1 MIWTTIIS
9 LIIVLGYVV
18 GTVWK
23 LGYIPDSI
31 SNTYYL
37 TGKKGWF
44 TLAMMTG
51 ALTLIPGA
59 LEITPENIQP
69 IPFFA
74 AAGMLLVGAAP
85 RFKDYEKTAHYLGAI
100 MLLGFSQLWIMMIK
114 PELLLPWII
123 YGIGLIWRIKENKEI
138 INWVFWAEIV
148 IILNVYATT
157 ISEVI

>member
-9 LIIVLGYVV
+9 FIIITGYVV

-44 TLAMMTG
+44 TLALMTG

-74 AAGMLLVGAAP
+74 AAGMMLTGSAP
-85 RFKDYEKTAHYLGAI
+85 RFKDYEKTAHYIGAI
-100 MLLGFSQLWIMMIK
+100 GLFVFSQLWVMMLK

-123 YGIGLIWRIKENKEI
+123 YGAILIWRNTEENK
-138 INWVFWAEIV
+138 NWVFWAEII
-148 IILNVYATT
+148 IILDVYAT
-157 ISEVI
+157 IILKVI

>member
-1 MIWTTIIS
+1 MIWATIIS
-9 LIIVLGYVV
+9 FIIIAGYVV

-44 TLAMMTG
+44 TLAILTG
-51 ALTLIPGA
+51 ALSLIPGA

-74 AAGMLLVGAAP
+74 AAGM
-85 RFKDYEKTAHYLGAI
+85 
-100 MLLGFSQLWIMMIK
+100 ML
-114 PELLLPWII
+114 
-123 YGIGLIWRIKENKEI
+123 
-138 INWVFWAEIV
+138 
-148 IILNVYATT
+148 T
-157 ISEVI
+157 